1 MIPELNKL
9 MRDITTAEV
18 VRDFNKTNRS
28 GLDFDTE
35 IAYMMA
41 VVERNHLD
49 KKANVKLSKAPIDSL
64 RDAIIQV
71 SRIGLTLNPVLSLA
85 YITPESGKAKYS
97 VSYQGLIN
105 LMIDF
110 GMVRSVY
117 AEIVYKGD
125 EFTLKLHPRKLD
137 HTPYYVTGEKKGDLV
152 GAYAVAEL
160 RGGGDMFEF
169 ITAEHIKKIRDTAKG
184 KFIWDAWYEQMVMKT
199 AVRALWKAVPK
210 TKVSI
215 EVLNA
220 IENID
225 SDYKSLETQ
234 ETEHEKKQV
243 ISKSTNAVH
252 NVIDKLAFNRASGI
266 SALASTNKFD
276 IDVPPLVDGKRSQD
290 AIDYLSGQVSDNK
303 ITAKNISEAIKI
315 LNIKGFESKK
325 ELYLKAE
332 ENIINNI
339 LNGITGLKK

>member
-9 MRDITTAEV
+9 MKDITTAEV

-49 KKANVKLSKAPIDSL
+49 KKASVKLSRAPIDSL

-137 HTPYYVTGEKKGDLV
+137 HTPYYVTGQKKGDLV

-210 TKVSI
+210 TKVSV

-234 ETEHEKKQV
+234 EEEYSKAENQN
-243 ISKSTNAVH
+243 KST
-252 NVIDKLAFNRASGI
+252 
-266 SALASTNKFD
+266 SAIGNLKKNFQPNEPNMANKFD
-276 IDVPPLVDGKRSQD
+276 IDVPPLVNGKRSQD

-332 ENIINNI
+332 EYVINNI